1 VKRFHHDA
9 RVRAQ
14 AQAVFEE
21 WTVVA
26 RQAASAS
33 ADAHADVGALEA
45 PPYSTAATAAAA
57 AAAAN
62 VVPRSPQAVAIT
74 PLFVQLQQFEDEL
87 SKSVGWNGRSLD
99 ATIVSQEDHGS
110 SALARTQKVR
120 ILRIISFHFL
130 CFLWRLLFH

>member
-45 PPYSTAATAAAA
+45 PPYSTAAT
-57 AAAAN
+57 AN

>member
-1 VKRFHHDA
+1 M
-9 RVRAQ
+9 
-14 AQAVFEE
+14 FEE

-45 PPYSTAATAAAA
+45 PPYSTTAAAAA

>member
-1 VKRFHHDA
+1 M
-9 RVRAQ
+9 
-14 AQAVFEE
+14 FEE

-45 PPYSTAATAAAA
+45 PPYSTAA

>member
-1 VKRFHHDA
+1 MKRFHHDA

-87 SKSVGWNGRSLD
+87 KTSL
-99 ATIVSQEDHGS
+99 V
-110 SALARTQKVR
+110 
-120 ILRIISFHFL
+120 
-130 CFLWRLLFH
+130 